1 MFMASYDNYS
11 SGHALKDLHQI
22 GMFSLSLSLSLLKI
36 NIIMGL
42 ELHFC
47 FGKESTNWH
56 QKEYSWGTQ
65 ELY

>member
-22 GMFSLSLSLSLLKI
+22 GMFSLSLSLLKI

-47 FGKESTNWH
+47 FDMESTN
-56 QKEYSWGTQ
+56 
-65 ELY
+65 